1 MQRELL
7 ASVLLCLTACV
18 AGPAASSPPLSPRP
32 TAGRAATAPSSNSS
46 IITAAELQ
54 RASASDLYE
63 AILQLRPGFFQ
74 TRGPMSLFNEPA
86 EAIVVIIDD
95 RVVGG
100 TSELRVLLTT
110 ATRSVRRLTA
120 GEVFQRTGV
129 AAPAGGVE
137 VILGRAI
144 GSRGDQRTR

>member
-7 ASVLLCLTACV
+7 AIVLLFSTACV
-18 AGPAASSPPLSPRP
+18 AGPAASSPPLSACRV
-32 TAGRAATAPSSNSS
+32 AGRAATSSNSS

-54 RASASDLYE
+54 GASASDLYE
-63 AILQLRPGFFQ
+63 AILQLRPRFFQ
-74 TRGPMSLFNEPA
+74 TRGPISLLNEPA
-86 EAIVVIIDD
+86 QAIVVIIDG

-100 TSELRVLLTT
+100 TSELRGLPTA

-137 VILGRAI
+137 VILGRDRFAQ
-144 GSRGDQRTR
+144 GS

>member
-1 MQRELL
+1 MQRALL
-7 ASVLLCLTACV
+7 AIVLLSSTACV

-32 TAGRAATAPSSNSS
+32 TAGRAATSLSSNSS

-54 RASASDLYE
+54 RASASDLYG
-63 AILQLRPGFFQ
+63 AILQLRPLFFT
-74 TRGPMSLFNEPA
+74 TRGPISLINEPA
-86 EAIVVIIDD
+86 QAIVVVIDG

-100 TSELRVLLTT
+100 TSELRGLLTA

-120 GEVFQRTGV
+120 AEVFQRTGV

-137 VILGRAI
+137 VILGR
-144 GSRGDQRTR
+144 

>member
-7 ASVLLCLTACV
+7 AIVVLSSTACV
-18 AGPAASSPPLSPRP
+18 AGPAASSPPLPPRP
-32 TAGRAATAPSSNSS
+32 TVGRPATSLSSNSS

-54 RASASDLYE
+54 GASASDLYD
-63 AILQLRPGFFQ
+63 AILLLRPGFFN
-74 TRGPMSLFNEPA
+74 TRGPISLLNEPA
-86 EAIVVIIDD
+86 QAIVVIIGG

-100 TSELRVLLTT
+100 TSELRGLPT
-110 ATRSVRRLTA
+110 AATSSVRRLTA

-137 VILGRAI
+137 VILG
-144 GSRGDQRTR
+144 GH

>member
-1 MQRELL
+1 MQREML
-7 ASVLLCLTACV
+7 AIVLLSSTGCF

-32 TAGRAATAPSSNSS
+32 TAGRAAPSLSSNSS

-63 AILQLRPGFFQ
+63 AILQLRPGFFT
-74 TRGPMSLFNEPA
+74 TRGPISLLHEPA
-86 EAIVVIIDD
+86 QAIVVVIDG
-95 RVVGG
+95 RVIGG
-100 TSELRVLLTT
+100 TSELQGLPTA

-137 VILGRAI
+137 VILGRDRQARE
-144 GSRGDQRTR
+144 S